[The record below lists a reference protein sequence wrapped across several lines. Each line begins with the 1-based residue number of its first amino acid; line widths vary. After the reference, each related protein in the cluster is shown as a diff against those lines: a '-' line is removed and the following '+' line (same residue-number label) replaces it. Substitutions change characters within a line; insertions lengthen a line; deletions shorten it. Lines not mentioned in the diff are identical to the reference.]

1 MGRKPESIAT
11 LEERR
16 SDLAKQIGRLGD
28 LRRGSLVER
37 YIPCGKPGCHCTQ
50 PGSRGHGP
58 CYSLTCKVE
67 GRTKTEYIPKQ
78 QVAQVR
84 EQLENRRRFAEICKQ
99 FLEVNEQLCRL
110 RLEVGQESVA
120 KKNFA
125 KRSRKRSDA
134 RLSGS

>member
-1 MGRKPESIAT
+1 MRRKPESIGT

-16 SDLAKQIGRLGD
+16 SDLAGQIGLLGD

-78 QVAQVR
+78 QVALVR
-84 EQLENRRRFAEICKQ
+84 EQLDNRRRFAEISKQ

-110 RLEVGQESVA
+110 RLEAGQESVA
-120 KKNFA
+120 KKNSA
-125 KRSRKRSDA
+125 KSFRRRSGVRS
-134 RLSGS
+134 GG